1 MKRFIVDAVSIAI
14 GVIGLILSIY
24 FYRESIK
31 ERRPVFLVESVRTS
45 IVSSDSTLSAP
56 LVIRDLFGNEI
67 KEDVTT
73 LTFYFYNKGKESIRK
88 EHVLE
93 KLTLNLNCNCKV
105 LSYKAL
111 KISRKITGINL
122 AKDSINDAA
131 IRLSFD
137 ILEENDGVSAQI
149 TYVGSR
155 DAKLTINGI
164 IEGVTQFETVTPTQ
178 DNGNKIDLVKF
189 LLVLTISGLLTLGII
204 SYLSRSFNT
213 WMEKEYE
220 LIIMDHEK
228 KRRAHFMMTYK
239 RLLLFF
245 IVYTI
250 FGVAMFVFVLFK
262 SFDLTKKQDMNDLRI
277 NIPIG
282 IRI

>member
-137 ILEENDGVSAQI
+137 ILEENDGLSAQI

-213 WMEKEYE
+213 CMEKEYE

-228 KRRAHFMMTYK
+228 KGA
-239 RLLLFF
+239 LIL
-245 IVYTI
+245 
-250 FGVAMFVFVLFK
+250 
-262 SFDLTKKQDMNDLRI
+262 
-277 NIPIG
+277 
-282 IRI
+282 